1 MTGNLR
7 PSLHKLPLH
16 KIRDWVSGQLA
27 PPPDRSSRRATVV
40 ICVTIFFVALA
51 VRLLH
56 WQDSGVELALK
67 NSIMHTMGSSYEDEA
82 RRIVNEGGVLVPNA
96 PVQQGNAWMIVHPPG
111 YSILMAALFSLFGES
126 EWLMRLVRVI
136 LTSAGAVII
145 VLIAAELFP
154 RGVAVLSGLL
164 AAISPHLAYY
174 SIWHSPDSLA
184 PLPILLAIFFL
195 IRAWKRPRLR
205 TLLAAGAMVG
215 LSCWLRSNALLLAPF
230 LGLAALMLVE
240 RGKRLKYSA
249 AILLATVAVIAPI
262 TIRNWI
268 LYGSFIPL
276 SLGAGITLVEGIA
289 EYDYDNR
296 FNLPVMDNDVQLEE
310 ARRLNRPDYRHNP
323 FSPDGVERD
332 RARFKRAAGII
343 RDNPSWFS
351 TVLLRRMRFML
362 RYNDFDPQD
371 RPFNT
376 TIAPT
381 VAARPNFGHRLADAD
396 GLGPVWSATPPE
408 MIVTGEL
415 LSDEAN
421 AKLAAGGALLDIEAD
436 NTEQSD
442 QFASQLIQV
451 RDETDY
457 LLRIPVRRGA
467 RRAALKVK
475 GVDPRITLAWVGFA
489 VPQKNKKTAR
499 AAEGDLDEQQPLSVL
514 QVPFASGDLNEVRI
528 VISSDGPIV
537 DKHLAEMGEA
547 RLFELGPTPYGWTR
561 APRAIIR
568 GLQKNIFRTNRM
580 WWLIIIG
587 VVALAVARR
596 RSELLILLV
605 VPVYYLLAQSFF
617 HTEYRYI
624 LTIHYFLFVIAAATL
639 YLAGKA
645 LWHGALLARARYLR
659 RAR

>member
-1 MTGNLR
+1 M
-7 PSLHKLPLH
+7 PLHKL
-16 KIRDWVSGQLA
+16 RDWVTGQLA
-27 PPPDRSSRRATVV
+27 PTPDRSSRRVRVV
-40 ICVTIFFVALA
+40 ICVAIFFVALA

-67 NSIMHTMGSSYEDEA
+67 NSIMHTMGSIYDDEA
-82 RRIVNEGGVLVPNA
+82 RRIINEGGVLIPNA
-96 PVQQGNAWMIVHPPG
+96 PVDRGNAWMIVHPPG
-111 YSILMAALFSLFGES
+111 YSILMAGLFTVFGES

-136 LTSAGAVII
+136 LSSAGAVII
-145 VLIAAELFP
+145 LLIAAELFP

-174 SIWHSPDSLA
+174 SLWHSPDSLA

-205 TLLAAGAMVG
+205 TLFAAGAMVG
-215 LSCWLRSNALLLAPF
+215 LSCWLRSNALMLAPF
-230 LGLAALMLVE
+230 LGIAALLLVE
-240 RGKRLKYSA
+240 RGERLKHSV
-249 AILLATVAVIAPI
+249 AIIGATVAVIAPI

-276 SLGAGITLVEGIA
+276 SIGAGITMIEGIA

-296 FNLPVMDNDVQLEE
+296 FNLPVMDIEVQLEE

-323 FSPDGVERD
+323 FSPDGVTRD
-332 RARFKRAAGII
+332 RDRFNRAAGII
-343 RDNPSWFS
+343 RENPGWFS

-381 VAARPNFGHRLADAD
+381 VAAGPNFGHRLEHTSETVT
-396 GLGPVWSATPPE
+396 VWSASPADL
-408 MIVTGEL
+408 MAAGET
-415 LSDEAN
+415 LSGEAN
-421 AKLAAGGALLDIEAD
+421 VKLAEGGALLDIEAD
-436 NTEQSD
+436 NTEQGD

-457 LLRIPVRRGA
+457 LLEIPVRRGP

-475 GVDPRITLAWVGFA
+475 GADPRITLAWVGLPA
-489 VPQKNKKTAR
+489 PKKNKKPAR
-499 AAEGDLDEQQPLSVL
+499 ATEGDLDEEQPLPVL
-514 QVPFASGDLNEVRI
+514 QIPFASGDLNEVRI
-528 VISSDGPIV
+528 VISSDGPAV
-537 DKHLAEMGEA
+537 DSRLAEVGEA
-547 RLFELGPTPYGWTR
+547 RLFELGRTPYGWTR

-568 GLQKNIFRTNRM
+568 GLQKNIFQTNRM
-580 WWLIIIG
+580 LALIIIG

-596 RSELLILLV
+596 SRELLILLV

-624 LTIHYFLFVIAAATL
+624 LTIHYFLFVIAAVTL
-639 YLAGKA
+639 YVAGKA
-645 LWHGALLARARYLR
+645 LWQGAMLAKAHYSK
-659 RAR
+659 